1 MLREFV
7 RAASVQDLPPG
18 SMRGVS
24 VGGEDVLLARI
35 GDEYFALDS
44 WCTHAAGLLHLG
56 RLHPGRCAVECP
68 LHEGAFDLRT
78 GEPTAPPAEAP
89 ATTFAVR
96 IEGDAV
102 YVGPKGSG

>member
-7 RAASVQDLPPG
+7 RAASVRDLPPG
-18 SMRGVS
+18 SMLGVT

-35 GDEYFALDS
+35 GGEYFALDA

-56 RLHPGRCAVECP
+56 WLHAERCEVECP

-78 GEPTAPPAEAP
+78 GEPTAPPAEVP
-89 ATTFAVR
+89 ATAFAVR
-96 IEGDAV
+96 VEGDAI